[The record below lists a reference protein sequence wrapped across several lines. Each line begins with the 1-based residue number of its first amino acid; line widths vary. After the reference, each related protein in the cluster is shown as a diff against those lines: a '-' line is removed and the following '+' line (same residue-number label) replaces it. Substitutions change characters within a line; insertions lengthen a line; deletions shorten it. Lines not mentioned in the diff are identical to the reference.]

1 MKLNKEDIVR
11 VEDDSPLELFR
22 QGIKSKVTAEKYTRT
37 LRQIL
42 CKILENVLTGTFEER
57 VQQLVNM
64 GREDPRWVRD
74 LLLNLSKK
82 LRERTELDIEDKEYL
97 NPDTVGNYFKP
108 IKKLFDMNDIA
119 IPWKRIYAT
128 YPERDN
134 MADSRGWTRQ
144 EIALMLK
151 HAHGPLDRAL
161 VLVLASSGMRAGGL
175 DLIWED
181 LTAVY
186 RMADGSLVLDPGK
199 DDSSVACA
207 VLRVYRGSPE
217 SYLAFI
223 TPEAFDALQV
233 YGRTWVKQRCHLP
246 RPKDPIFLV
255 QNGAHKNA
263 SVKILRDRVARMATK
278 AGLRGAKESK
288 RFEVPAMNGF
298 RRFWNKTCKE
308 TASGDSLASLIKK
321 EYMMGHQGLV
331 SLDQNY
337 FKTNLMELATE
348 YIKVVPDLTIEDS
361 ERLRQSNRTMS
372 SNIQKLES
380 EKDEKLERL
389 TRKVDDMRRERD
401 SMRQEIF
408 ELKKQ
413 RESPAMD
420 LLDALKKHSGTDGI
434 SEDVLGPLTSM
445 MHQLTAMHKNDLEE
459 IRREYGAEID
469 RLKRAADD

>member
-1 MKLNKEDIVR
+1 
-11 VEDDSPLELFR
+11 
-22 QGIKSKVTAEKYTRT
+22 
-37 LRQIL
+37 
-42 CKILENVLTGTFEER
+42 
-57 VQQLVNM
+57 
-64 GREDPRWVRD
+64 
-74 LLLNLSKK
+74 
-82 LRERTELDIEDKEYL
+82 
-97 NPDTVGNYFKP
+97 
-108 IKKLFDMNDIA
+108 
-119 IPWKRIYAT
+119 
-128 YPERDN
+128 
-134 MADSRGWTRQ
+134 
-144 EIALMLK
+144 
-151 HAHGPLDRAL
+151 
-161 VLVLASSGMRAGGL
+161 
-175 DLIWED
+175 
-181 LTAVY
+181 
-186 RMADGSLVLDPGK
+186 
-199 DDSSVACA
+199 
-207 VLRVYRGSPE
+207 
-217 SYLAFI
+217 
-223 TPEAFDALQV
+223 
-233 YGRTWVKQRCHLP
+233 
-246 RPKDPIFLV
+246 
-255 QNGAHKNA
+255 
-263 SVKILRDRVARMATK
+263 
-278 AGLRGAKESK
+278 
-288 RFEVPAMNGF
+288 
-298 RRFWNKTCKE
+298 
-308 TASGDSLASLIKK
+308 
-321 EYMMGHQGLV
+321 MGHQGLV